1 MRNTYWLIP
10 LIIAGCA
17 TAPRDD
23 YKLRRDIAGLNLVK
37 TSMSEA
43 RAVLADQK
51 FVCGKDAEPYA
62 GSLLKTADCKR
73 TIRGIGCQDD
83 EQVTLEFK
91 LETGLVE
98 RVSTRRI
105 NGCN

>member
-1 MRNTYWLIP
+1 MRKSYWFIP
-10 LIIAGCA
+10 LVIAGCA

-37 TSMSEA
+37 MSMNEA

-51 FVCGKDAEPYA
+51 FVCGKETEPYA

-73 TIRGIGCQDD
+73 AIRGIGCQDD
-83 EQVTLEFK
+83 EQVTLEYK
-91 LETGLVE
+91 PETGLVE

>member
-1 MRNTYWLIP
+1 MRTSYWLIP
-10 LIIAGCA
+10 LIVAGCA
-17 TAPRDD
+17 TVPRDD
-23 YKLRRDIAGLNLVK
+23 YKLRRDIASLNLVK
-37 TSMSEA
+37 MSMTEA
-43 RAVLADQK
+43 RSVLADQK

-62 GSLLKTADCKR
+62 GSLLKSAECKR
-73 TIRGIGCQDD
+73 AIRGIGCQDD

>member
-1 MRNTYWLIP
+1 MRKSYWI
-10 LIIAGCA
+10 ISIVIAGCA

-37 TSMSEA
+37 TSMTEA

-51 FVCGKDAEPYA
+51 FVCGKDADPYA
-62 GSLLKTADCKR
+62 GSLLKSADCKR
-73 TIRGIGCQDD
+73 AIRGIGCQDD
-83 EQVTLEFK
+83 EQVTLEYK
-91 LETGLVE
+91 PETGLVE